1 MVRNLPALQETEV
14 WSIGWED
21 PLEKGRL
28 PTKVSLPREFHGER
42 SLVGYSPW
50 DPRFRYNWCFVF

>member
-28 PTKVSLPREFHGER
+28 PTPAFLLREFHVQR
-42 SLVGYSPW
+42 NLVS
-50 DPRFRYNWCFVF
+50 